1 MMFKGLKKSTS
12 KITAAVLA
20 VVMLLTLIPF
30 GTLVNAFAATVD
42 SYTVT
47 LTDGSSTIRLDG
59 VEITLTN
66 KEDASKSWTQTTV
79 NGIATFENCV
89 EVGTTYTASVAEKTG
104 YEAVADFEIAPVA
117 GETNKDILF
126 TEIEKITI
134 SGKIVDENAQAYRGA
149 TVHLSGYLEATT
161 TTNDDGEYFFEVY
174 KGKTY
179 KVEATAN
186 EDKYEKAVTDITN
199 PTAEYTCNT
208 LKLNIKKF
216 NITTSAA
223 EHGTITSSESNIEY
237 GSVRTITITA
247 DEGYRIDTLIGAD
260 ATDAEK
266 AHGAQEYSFAIENI
280 TEDKII
286 SVTFYRQTYTVSFDV
301 SANGKVTYNTDQTAE
316 GGKVTAV
323 TVDENGT
330 VDFKAIANSA
340 DGYHIKEVRIGDDIK
355 LENGKN
361 DNIEYADTVPEVTR
375 DVTVTVVFDINT
387 YAVTINNGE
396 NGTATVDKEEVNHNG
411 SAVVTITPDTGY
423 NIEKVTI
430 NGIETD
436 AYAINDESSYTLNIN
451 NITENKNVVVEY
463 SEILS
468 ITLDN
473 IAINSSDALKTVEDN
488 DVIAYIYAKNGEATF
503 TTTKNGIRINGDRST
518 GIAYRTQT
526 WKITE
531 STLVTKIEVYNGR
544 KWENITLN
552 KNIQIVIDTKA
563 PVVKPDSDELAWT
576 NHNNV
581 TISGSVTDENTT
593 ERPSSGLSYI
603 VWSKDAP
610 LTKDAVLTATE
621 NKVVLGAD
629 GKYNFTSVDGEQDA
643 TYYIYAVDISGNVS
657 TAETVKVKI
666 DTKRPKV
673 QEFKFSTKV
682 NNIVQ
687 DIISFLTFGTICSEK
702 MYVTVVA
709 NDETITSGLKEITL
723 YRDGVELATK
733 QVTENYAIFELK
745 ESEFENGAEVS
756 AVVTDIAGNASDITK
771 PTDTGALSNE
781 VKIDGSTKPVAT
793 ITPASSVYTDATGN
807 LWYDGNLALTVVA
820 KDENTGIREVNIKL
834 NGKDITKDINNKAIN
849 TNFSTSCTTEET
861 FVINTSQNPREGEN
875 VLEVVVTNNAGVK
888 SDKTVQKVYIDTTSP
903 TKKNGVDVTFKDK
916 YDSPAAKVIH
926 FLSFGSFCNEAVEIK
941 VTADDEALTNGS
953 PNSGIKSIQLFK
965 SGTSEEV
972 TLDKGK
978 TDTFTVELGFEGT
991 FTVLI
996 TDNVG
1001 NTLGEQLITEKNSN
1015 MKDANGY
1022 VMLEEVAP
1030 SVSDLVDAPLTDVR
1044 KQDGTHNY
1052 SGDAEIK
1059 FSAQDTGAGL
1069 YSVVV
1074 KLNGDNYPNSKE
1086 HPTVFPVTFAQQDRA
1101 RHEYTLSTKDIE
1113 PDENGKYAFVVTV
1126 TDNAGNVTEKELT
1139 LEKDLSSPTIT
1150 GFDFS
1155 LTSNSDNVSVED
1167 CITVEDY
1174 GYYFK
1179 EGVTVKVSAKDG
1191 KADKAKEMV
1200 SGVKS
1205 ITVVLLD
1212 KDGRYYTVNA
1222 EGNVV
1227 PIDNLSEAVAHTSL
1241 INDTFTFDIV
1251 EDFKGQVFAFA
1262 TDNVGNTPTST
1273 ETFVWEEDVKKDGE
1287 LKGYKFPNGSVLE
1300 SAEKHEATSSI
1311 EIKAPEKTATQNESY
1326 TYTYGGSAQ
1335 QDTVMS
1341 YEDAQKV
1348 PLYNANPTFELVVKD
1363 EYSGIK
1369 EIKVT
1374 IIENGVETVK
1384 TLSID
1389 NAGKKGGDDVD
1400 AWTIKKEAKTNKEAE
1415 TNLVT
1420 SAERQIEVN
1429 GNFNNMVIL
1438 VELTDRAGNS
1448 SYDYYAFGI
1457 DKTKPVIEVTYDNNA
1472 ADEVYPHIYKADRT
1486 ATVKITE
1493 RNFNSEDVVYNITN
1507 TDGVIPQLTGW
1518 EEHLNAENPDETYY
1532 LASIAYAAD
1541 GDYTFDI
1548 SCSDLAKNPADAF
1561 TQHTFTIDKTL
1572 PTIAVSYD
1580 NTAALNGN
1588 YYKADRI
1595 ATVTIVE
1602 HNFDSARVN
1611 VIGTATD
1618 NGTDLSFPVISS
1630 WADNGDT
1637 HIATIHYSF
1646 DARFTFDIEC
1656 LDMAGNSIADYTAE
1670 EFVVD
1675 KTAPTLEISG
1685 VEDRSANNGTVAPI
1699 VTCTDTNFN
1708 PDTVTITLNGVKNG
1722 NGLGYSRLDQDIP
1735 NGREYAYADFD
1746 KVQEVDDMYT
1756 LSATLTDK
1764 AGNETTKEIM
1774 FSANR
1779 FGSVYTFDTYLKGI
1793 EGKYTNAEQDIVF
1806 TETNVDTLNHE
1817 SILLK
1822 LFKDGTPTDLQ
1833 EGQDYTVTHTGGDGK
1848 WSQYE
1853 YVVNKA
1859 LYANDGKYRMTV
1871 YSVDRAGN
1879 VNESIEES
1887 KQAEISFGIDKTKP
1901 VIVPIDFESGKQ
1913 YPVEVKTVKAEI
1925 KDNLVLE
1932 NVKIYLGEEKAEN
1945 EIQYAADGETYTF
1958 DIPQSNEK
1966 QTVIFVATDAA
1977 SNEYKLA
1984 VEDFLVST
1992 NIFVRWYNNTLLF
2005 AGSIIGVVV
2014 LAVGLAAFL
2023 IFGKK
2028 KKKDEEDGQE
2038 QF

>member
-247 DEGYRIDTLIGAD
+247 DEGYRIDTLIGVD

-316 GGKVTAV
+316 GGTVTAV
-323 TVDENGT
+323 TVGENGT
-330 VDFKAIANSA
+330 INYTAIANITNKYH
-340 DGYHIKEVRIGDDIK
+340 YHIAKIVETKTVDGEEKSEIK

-361 DNIEYADTVPEVTR
+361 EDKEYSGTIANVTNN
-375 DVTVTVVFDINT
+375 VTVTVVFDINT

-436 AYAINDESSYTLNIN
+436 AYAINDDESSYTLNIN

-526 WKITE
+526 WEITE

-581 TISGSVTDENTT
+581 TISGSVTDENTP
-593 ERPSSGLSYI
+593 ERPSSGLSCI

-610 LTKDAVLTATE
+610 LTEDAVLTATE
-621 NKVVLGAD
+621 NKVVLCAD
-629 GKYNFTSVDGEQDA
+629 GKYNFTSVNGEQDA

-709 NDETITSGLKEITL
+709 NDEPITSGLKEITL

-793 ITPASSVYTDATGN
+793 ITPASSVYTDATGK

-849 TNFSTSCTTEET
+849 TNFSDSRTTEET
-861 FVINTSQNPREGEN
+861 FVINTSQNAFDGEN
-875 VLEVVVTNNAGVK
+875 TLKVVVINNAGVESVTEK
-888 SDKTVQKVYIDTTSP
+888 KVYIDTTKPDISKFEIAHTGDTP
-903 TKKNGVDVTFKDK
+903 LDTVLNFLTFGMFFDDKVEVT
-916 YDSPAAKVIH
+916 
-926 FLSFGSFCNEAVEIK
+926 
-941 VTADDEALTNGS
+941 VTASDINATSGVNTITLYVDGEEFETKTVTDDKATFVIPVEA
-953 PNSGIKSIQLFK
+953 
-965 SGTSEEV
+965 
-972 TLDKGK
+972 
-978 TDTFTVELGFEGT
+978 
-991 FTVLI
+991 I
-996 TDNVG
+996 TDNTIHFDKVISAKAVDFVG
-1001 NTLGEQLITEKNSN
+1001 YATADFIEPNTSNSDIKNSGL
-1015 MKDANGY
+1015 MIETIKPLIDVAVPSPANSKNNETADNNDWYASDVDFNIEISDVDSGIR
-1022 VMLEEVAP
+1022 
-1030 SVSDLVDAPLTDVR
+1030 SVSVKINGSDITVDKDEQNIADKFYSKSEKITALAFRVNTDQAVR
-1044 KQDGTHNY
+1044 NEDGSYTI
-1052 SGDAEIK
+1052 EI
-1059 FSAQDTGAGL
+1059 S
-1069 YSVVV
+1069 
-1074 KLNGDNYPNSKE
+1074 
-1086 HPTVFPVTFAQQDRA
+1086 
-1101 RHEYTLSTKDIE
+1101 
-1113 PDENGKYAFVVTV
+1113 V
-1126 TDNAGNVTEKELT
+1126 TDNAGNVSDTYEKT
-1139 LEKDLSSPTIT
+1139 IYKDIDKPYIT
-1150 GFDFS
+1150 GFDFEPEKY
-1155 LTSNSDNVSVED
+1155 VEGSETAS
-1167 CITVEDY
+1167 TVEKTGY
-1174 GYYFK
+1174 GFYFK
-1179 EGVTVKVSAKDG
+1179 ENTKVTISAKDDVPTAG
-1191 KADKAKEMV
+1191 IK
-1200 SGVKS
+1200 G
-1205 ITVVLLD
+1205 IT
-1212 KDGRYYTVNA
+1212 YYTVDKDTGKSEETFKAVNA
-1222 EGNVV
+1222 DGSIE
-1227 PIDNLSEAVAHTSL
+1227 
-1241 INDTFTFDIV
+1241 FTIKK
-1251 EDFKGQVFAFA
+1251 DFKGQIYAKA
-1262 TDNVGNTPTST
+1262 TDNVDNIQD
-1273 ETFVWEEDVKKDGE
+1273 EFVN
-1287 LKGYKFPNGSVLE
+1287 PN
-1300 SAEKHEATSSI
+1300 SAIVEKEEKHNEEEHIAFAKGIAPFATRS
-1311 EIKAPEKTATQNESY
+1311 
-1326 TYTYGGSAQ
+1326 GSELYANDVPVTITVT
-1335 QDTVMS
+1335 DT
-1341 YEDAQKV
+1341 
-1348 PLYNANPTFELVVKD
+1348 
-1363 EYSGIK
+1363 YSGIR
-1369 EIKVT
+1369 EIEWEVVAPYDTENNQSGKVIVNNDKSLT
-1374 IIENGVETVK
+1374 KDSDSDWNQTK
-1384 TLSID
+1384 S
-1389 NAGKKGGDDVD
+1389 
-1400 AWTIKKEAKTNKEAE
+1400 EA
-1415 TNLVT
+1415 NLVT
-1420 SAERQIEVN
+1420 EMKRTIIVN
-1429 GNFNNMVIL
+1429 NNSNDIVVKVKM
-1438 VELTDRAGNS
+1438 TDRAGNTS
-1448 SYDYYAFGI
+1448 EKEITFSI

-1548 SCSDLAKNPADAF
+1548 SCSDLAKNSADAF
-1561 TQHTFTIDKTL
+1561 TQHTFTIDKTM

-1588 YYKADRI
+1588 YYKADRT

-1708 PDTVTITLNGVKNG
+1708 PDTVAITLNGVKNG

-1859 LYANDGKYRMTV
+1859 LFANDGKYRMTV

-1879 VNESIEES
+1879 VNENIEES